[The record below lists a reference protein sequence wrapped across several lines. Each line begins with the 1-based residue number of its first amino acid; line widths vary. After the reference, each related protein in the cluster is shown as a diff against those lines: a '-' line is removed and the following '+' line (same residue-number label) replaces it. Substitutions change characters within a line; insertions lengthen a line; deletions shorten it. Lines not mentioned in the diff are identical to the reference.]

1 VAERAASRP
10 TQAERKAKTR
20 TLLLEATVES
30 LYARG
35 YVGTTTLEVQRRA
48 GVSRGT
54 LLYHFGSRA
63 DLMAAAVEH
72 VSQKRLNEVT
82 ELAALV
88 PPRRQRT
95 EWAVSA
101 LWASFDG
108 PLFAVTLQLWQ
119 AALSDV
125 ELLAALLPHE
135 RLLGRAIRT
144 KAPELFAHEPDDE
157 VFVRRFEVLVDA
169 MRGAA
174 ARTAI
179 RSAAHDKHLLASW
192 VDLMK
197 GDVG

>member
-1 VAERAASRP
+1 MAEPVARRR
-10 TQAERKAKTR
+10 TQAERKATTR
-20 TLLLEATVES
+20 TLLLEATVDS

-72 VSQKRLNEVT
+72 VSQKRLDEAT
-82 ELAALV
+82 ALV
-88 PPRRQRT
+88 NQAPPSTRRT
-95 EWAVSA
+95 EWAVAA
-101 LWASFDG
+101 LWATFDG

-119 AALSDV
+119 AALSDT
-125 ELLAALLPHE
+125 ELLSALLPHE
-135 RLLGRAIRT
+135 RLLGRSIRT
-144 KAPELFAHEPDDE
+144 KASELFDHDPDDE
-157 VFVRRFEVLVDA
+157 VFMRRFEVLIDA

-179 RSAAHDKHLLASW
+179 RSGADDARLLATW
-192 VDLMK
+192 VALMSSS
-197 GDVG
+197 